1 MIENF
6 QRVLIQSFVKPINSE
21 VYFSDLSNNLLEV
34 EKIDSI
40 FVFNIQTL
48 NYMNINSEQK
58 IMAGNLRL
66 KTRKKKKEQQN
77 NECKQVSKVHIDIN

>member
-58 IMAGNLRL
+58 IMA
-66 KTRKKKKEQQN
+66 
-77 NECKQVSKVHIDIN
+77 